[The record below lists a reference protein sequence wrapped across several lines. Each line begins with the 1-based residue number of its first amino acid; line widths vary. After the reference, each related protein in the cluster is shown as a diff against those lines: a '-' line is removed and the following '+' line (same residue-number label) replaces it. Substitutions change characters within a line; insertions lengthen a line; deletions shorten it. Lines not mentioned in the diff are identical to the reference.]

1 MERFVWKPDMSLAT
15 PLYKQI
21 ETYIKERIVNGEW
34 TVGTKLPSQRDL
46 AHTFGVNRST
56 IVMAF
61 DELVAKDILKGMAG
75 KEQLL

>member
-34 TVGTKLPSQRDL
+34 VPLERNYLHKEIWPI
-46 AHTFGVNRST
+46 H
-56 IVMAF
+56 
-61 DELVAKDILKGMAG
+61 LV
-75 KEQLL
+75 